1 MKHSMYLDWYVHQ
14 PELRYDFRS
23 SGVTHFKYNLELGE
37 VDLSVNYAYGN
48 PAVSELLARRYCVQ
62 PENVFVSCEGAS
74 GQNTRVIRRIADV
87 NKEKNEA
94 IVEYPTYEPLLRKT
108 QEHFPCVKRL
118 ERKEKEEYRL
128 DANALSKEVTEKT
141 ALLVL
146 TNPHAPTGAISSE
159 RELEEIMAIAYE
171 YGFYVLCDEIYA
183 EFDREAVPTI
193 FSVNKDF
200 GVVTTSFT
208 KAYGLGGL
216 KFGATLAK
224 KELVNGLYTDV
235 LNTIG
240 NSPNIVQ
247 LIAVELLK
255 KDREILQKHRQEWIS
270 LKEMAEEWLEEK
282 SLEYFLN
289 KTGITYWVELP
300 IEDTYKW
307 VNEHAIPN
315 HSLAAVPG
323 GFFLFREGCRLAKS
337 NKIRLGLGNI
347 TPDKFRM
354 AEALEVLG
362 KSIATY

>member
-1 MKHSMYLDWYVHQ
+1 MKYSMYLDWYVHQ

-23 SGVTHFKYNLELGE
+23 SGIAHFKYDLMLGE

-48 PAVSELLARRYCVQ
+48 PAASELLGRRYHVQ
-62 PENVFVSCEGAS
+62 PENVFISCEGTS
-74 GQNTRVIRRIADV
+74 GQNTRLIRRVAEV
-87 NKEKNEA
+87 TKGKNEA

-108 QEHFPCVKRL
+108 QEHFPHVRRL
-118 ERKEKEEYRL
+118 ERKEKEAYRL
-128 DANALSKEVTEKT
+128 DVHALSKKVTEKT
-141 ALLVL
+141 ALVIL
-146 TNPHAPTGAISSE
+146 TNPHAPSGAISSE
-159 RELEEIMAIAYE
+159 RELEEIMTIASE
-171 YGFYVLCDEIYA
+171 YGFYVVCDEIYA
-183 EFDREAVPTI
+183 EFDREAIPTI
-193 FSVNKDF
+193 FSVNEDF

-247 LIAVELLK
+247 LIAVELLE
-255 KDREILQKHRQEWIS
+255 KDREILQKHKQEWVS
-270 LKEMAEEWLEEK
+270 LKETTEEWLKEK
-282 SLEYFLN
+282 NLEYFPN
-289 KTGITYWVELP
+289 KTGITYWIKLS

-307 VNEHAIPN
+307 MNEHTIPN

-323 GFFLFREGCRLAKS
+323 GFFLFKEGYRLPKS

-347 TPDKFRM
+347 TPTKSRL

-362 KSIATY
+362 LALETY